1 LAPLVVDAL
10 FTLLGELARRGTTL
24 LLVEQHGSRALQLAQ
39 RCVVLGAGRPTYVG
53 DPAELLE
60 SDALSAMYLGGG
72 SRS

>member
-1 LAPLVVDAL
+1 
-10 FTLLGELARRGTTL
+10 LARRGTTL
-24 LLVEQHGSRALQLAQ
+24 LLVEQHGSRALQLAH